1 MKNRKNNM
9 IKTRLKIVVS
19 LLFVIMANKL
29 TKAQD
34 CFEFKIPKKENVQFW
49 TIDSVKKQLP
59 YEQFRKYM
67 QTDRNFWVQNSKN
80 KISEEAIGTYYGTE
94 YKYLDLNRIELARY
108 EPYFYLSDSL
118 KISFAEEM
126 LTLNK
131 LIENREFETGILSID
146 SVLEKDKEHITINYY
161 TESSGVVTIIDSIG
175 RIVHQNSVNNAKGSY
190 KLNSKHIPQGPN
202 YFIFSN
208 DKIMLNKKFIKQ

>member
-1 MKNRKNNM
+1 
-9 IKTRLKIVVS
+9 
-19 LLFVIMANKL
+19 MANKL

-49 TIDSVKKQLP
+49 TIDSLKKQLP

-67 QTDRNFWVQNSKN
+67 QTDRHFWVQNSKN